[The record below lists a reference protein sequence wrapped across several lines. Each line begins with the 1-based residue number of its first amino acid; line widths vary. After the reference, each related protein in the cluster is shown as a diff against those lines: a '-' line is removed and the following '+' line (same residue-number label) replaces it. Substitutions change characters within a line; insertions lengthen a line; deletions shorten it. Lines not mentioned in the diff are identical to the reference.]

1 MLEVEVRLT
10 LLVHVRLTLLVH
22 DRLTLL
28 IDIIFIPPPWPSG

>member
-10 LLVHVRLTLLVH
+10 LLVHVSLTLLVH
-22 DRLTLL
+22 VRLTLL